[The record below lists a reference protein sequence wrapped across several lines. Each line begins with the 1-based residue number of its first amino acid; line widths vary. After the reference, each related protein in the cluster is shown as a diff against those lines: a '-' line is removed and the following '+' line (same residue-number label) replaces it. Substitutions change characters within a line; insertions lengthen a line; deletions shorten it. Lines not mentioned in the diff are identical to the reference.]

1 MRTTAISIIGALLL
15 ATCPAARADDTLK
28 TDEDKIMYTI
38 GQMLARQVAGF
49 ALSAKEADL
58 VKLGLGDA
66 ILNKEKKADPA
77 VYGPKISELV
87 KARMAIASEGEK
99 KKGTEF
105 VAKFAAEKGVEK
117 LPSGVLYQEA
127 TAGKGE
133 NPKPTD
139 KVKVN
144 YRGTLLDGTEVD
156 SSYKR
161 NQPAEFPLNGVVK
174 CWTEGLQKMKPGG
187 KAKLVCPPEVA
198 YGDQGAPPN
207 IKPGS
212 TLIFEVELLEILA
225 NTPPPA
231 PDAMKPDAKPTD
243 GKPADAKP
251 ADAKPDEPAKK

>member
-1 MRTTAISIIGALLL
+1 MRTTAIWIMGALLL
-15 ATCPAARADDTLK
+15 AVTVQTSRADDVLK

-38 GQMLARQVAGF
+38 GQMLARQVANF
-49 ALSAKEADL
+49 ALSEKELEA
-58 VKLGLGDA
+58 VKLGLTDA
-66 ILNKEKKADPA
+66 VLSKEKKADPDT
-77 VYGPKISELV
+77 YGPKIQELI
-87 KARMAIASEGEK
+87 KARMAVASEGEK

-117 LPSGVLYQEA
+117 LPSGVLYQEI
-127 TAGKGE
+127 TAGKGDA
-133 NPKPTD
+133 PKVTD

-144 YRGTLLDGTEVD
+144 YRGTLLDGTEFD

-198 YGDQGAPPN
+198 YGDQGAPPM

-212 TLIFEVELLEILA
+212 TLQFEVELLEIMA
-225 NTPPPA
+225 NAAPAAKA
-231 PDAMKPDAKPTD
+231 PDMKPT
-243 GKPADAKP
+243 GAKP
-251 ADAKPDEPAKK
+251 AEPAKPAAPAKK